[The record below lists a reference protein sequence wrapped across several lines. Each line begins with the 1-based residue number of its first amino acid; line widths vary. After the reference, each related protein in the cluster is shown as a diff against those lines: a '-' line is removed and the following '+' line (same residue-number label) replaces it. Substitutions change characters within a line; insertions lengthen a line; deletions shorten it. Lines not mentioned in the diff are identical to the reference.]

1 MPVISQCLQR
11 HWLAHPVQCLSDM
24 KTLTKQMSLV
34 GMTVRSTT
42 CDIAGTIEYV
52 TKDGWAGIRDASGR
66 LDEEKLSRLEQV
78 T

>member
-1 MPVISQCLQR
+1 
-11 HWLAHPVQCLSDM
+11 M

>member
-1 MPVISQCLQR
+1 MAPVAR
-11 HWLAHPVQCLSDM
+11 RVHCLSGM
-24 KTLTKQMSLV
+24 KTLTKSMTLV

-52 TKDGWAGIRDASGR
+52 TKDGWAGVRGPDG

-78 T
+78 G